1 MVCHRVSIIHKGKLR
16 VLGFVD
22 ELLAGERVELTVA
35 NATPR
40 FADRVK
46 TLVPGTTI
54 AGGAGL
60 ITAKDEPGLV
70 ASLIDLAREENT
82 RIVSIIPK
90 RRTLED
96 LFVEIVG
103 ERISA
108 IDMEAPPSAG
118 LESPEVEAALS
129 AGGNKIKDDVSE
141 VVSAEGEGARKRP
154 AANKYKELN
163 RQ

>member
-1 MVCHRVSIIHKGKLR
+1 

-22 ELLAGERVELTVA
+22 ELLAGERVEISVA

-40 FADRVK
+40 FAERIR
-46 TLVPGTTI
+46 TLVPGSSLV
-54 AGGAGL
+54 GGAGM
-60 ITAKDEPGLV
+60 INAKDEPGLV
-70 ASLIDLAREENT
+70 ASVIDMAREENT

-108 IDMEAPPSAG
+108 VEVDAQPSAT
-118 LESPEVEAALS
+118 LDSPEVEAGLA
-129 AGGNKIKDDVSE
+129 AGGNQIQDDVST
-141 VVSAEGEGARKRP
+141 VVTTEGEGARKRP